1 MKKILFMYFIIFMNL
16 STCFAFN
23 LGDRVDNMYIE
34 AFDGKNRK
42 SDRVYLIT
50 NEVGEIVYSI
60 DPALSLSVNG
70 TYREFTTIPYF
81 LNLTEEQINKMNLI
95 AYYGYGYK
103 NHTEI
108 KWYGIT
114 QYLIYKELDYDDVY
128 FTDTYFGNKIT
139 VYEKEIEELNNLV
152 SKHYILPSINE
163 DIIVFPNKTNEFID
177 NNGVLNNFEIVY
189 SNIDSKIKDNKLI
202 INCLNKG
209 TYTIKLKRK
218 NNCLDEYIIY
228 DVFASRPLLRPGN
241 IEDIIIDIKVEVIGG
256 SILVNNNISSEYELY
271 KDDTFIKKIK
281 KGKENLIIS
290 DLDFGEYKL
299 KQTKVEDGYK
309 VDNKFYNINITK
321 EKVDHVVNIKEE
333 KIKGELLI
341 NKYNNNKLDENAVF
355 EIYKDNNIVGE
366 IKSNEKLTLDYGE
379 YLVKQIKGDVNYKY
393 INQFK
398 IFISKD
404 KVYASDFYSYNKI
417 EKENINEIEE
427 VLIVNVPDTYKN
439 DYKNYIALYMI
450 ILGSLIIKNSIK
462 KRKQ

>member
-139 VYEKEIEELNNLV
+139 VYEKI
-152 SKHYILPSINE
+152 
-163 DIIVFPNKTNEFID
+163 
-177 NNGVLNNFEIVY
+177 
-189 SNIDSKIKDNKLI
+189 
-202 INCLNKG
+202 
-209 TYTIKLKRK
+209 
-218 NNCLDEYIIY
+218 
-228 DVFASRPLLRPGN
+228 
-241 IEDIIIDIKVEVIGG
+241 
-256 SILVNNNISSEYELY
+256 
-271 KDDTFIKKIK
+271 
-281 KGKENLIIS
+281 
-290 DLDFGEYKL
+290 
-299 KQTKVEDGYK
+299 
-309 VDNKFYNINITK
+309 
-321 EKVDHVVNIKEE
+321 
-333 KIKGELLI
+333 
-341 NKYNNNKLDENAVF
+341 
-355 EIYKDNNIVGE
+355 
-366 IKSNEKLTLDYGE
+366 
-379 YLVKQIKGDVNYKY
+379 
-393 INQFK
+393 
-398 IFISKD
+398 
-404 KVYASDFYSYNKI
+404 
-417 EKENINEIEE
+417 
-427 VLIVNVPDTYKN
+427 
-439 DYKNYIALYMI
+439 
-450 ILGSLIIKNSIK
+450 
-462 KRKQ
+462 